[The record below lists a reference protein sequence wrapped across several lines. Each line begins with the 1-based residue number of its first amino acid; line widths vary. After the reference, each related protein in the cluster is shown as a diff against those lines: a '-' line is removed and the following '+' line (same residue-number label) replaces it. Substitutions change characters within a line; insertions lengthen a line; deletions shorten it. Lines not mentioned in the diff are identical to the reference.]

1 METDH
6 KTVLLGAGAEGLHPV
21 AANMLARRGFFS
33 QEDIEAF
40 LNPSWEK
47 GIHDPFLFTQM
58 PKAVE
63 RILSALEQG
72 QHIIIHGD
80 YDADGVTGSVV
91 MAETIKMLAQKSPL
105 PPFDKGVVTEFA
117 GDPLDKGGN
126 EGGLKF
132 FPILSR
138 EHDGLDLDIYIP
150 HREKE
155 GYGLN
160 AESVELIGQRG
171 AELLITV
178 DCGIANVNEIKRARE
193 LGMDVIVV
201 DHHQFGE
208 QLPDA
213 ILIHPK
219 LPGETYPFKDLA
231 AVGVAWK
238 VACALAAGARAK
250 GYEVPIGWEKWLLD
264 LVAIA
269 TVTDI
274 VPMVNENRVLE
285 KYGLVVLNKQ
295 RRPGIKA
302 LVEAVCWKKGEL
314 DSEAIGYT
322 IGPRINAA
330 GRMEHAYLA
339 VALLL
344 EENPEEAA
352 AKAAALELVNKS
364 RQKATEA
371 LMQEAGKNTDGH
383 AEQALIFAWSES
395 WSPSLVGLAAGKY
408 ADTWGRPAVFV
419 GKYGG
424 VWIGSGRSIP
434 SYDIT
439 AAIKEV
445 GQGLLTRYGG
455 HTQACGFSLATD
467 EAVEKFAIA
476 LRQHAAANLVLD
488 SLKPYIEVEAAIRLD
503 DIDWRLVDTLKQFEP
518 FGEKNPR
525 PLFAS
530 YNLTV
535 ISAALVGATQK
546 HIRCS
551 LQSPTGKAQ
560 KFMGF
565 YRSDLVGIITPG
577 ASVDVVYEV
586 GISEWNGNREIQ
598 CKIIDA
604 RQAQE

>member
-1 METDH
+1 MNKAWQCMEIDPG
-6 KTVLLGAGAEGLHPV
+6 TVILGNQAEGLHPV
-21 AANMLARRGFFS
+21 AASMLARRGFFS

-40 LNPSWEK
+40 LNPSWEQ

-58 PKAVE
+58 PKAVD
-63 RILSALEQG
+63 RILLALEHG
-72 QHIIIHGD
+72 EHIIIHGD

-91 MAETIKMLAQKSPL
+91 MAETIKMLAKL
-105 PPFDKGVVTEFA
+105 KAHLVNKGS
-117 GDPLDKGGN
+117 
-126 EGGLKF
+126 EGGISDKF
-132 FPILSR
+132 FPILSK
-138 EHDGLDLDIYIP
+138 EHDGFDLDIYIP

-160 AESVELIGQRG
+160 AESIELIKARG

-193 LGMDVIVV
+193 LGMDVVVV

-208 QLPDA
+208 ELPDA

-238 VACALAAGARAK
+238 VACALAAGARSR
-250 GYEVPIGWEKWLLD
+250 GYDIPIGWEKWLLD

-352 AKAAALELVNKS
+352 VKAAALELVNRS

-371 LMQEAGKNTDGH
+371 LMQDAGKNTEGH

-408 ADTWGRPAVFV
+408 ADAWGRPAVFV
-419 GKYGG
+419 GKFNG

-467 EAVEKFAIA
+467 DAVEKFAVA
-476 LRQHAAANLVLD
+476 LRQHAAENLVLEN
-488 SLKPYIEVEAAIRLD
+488 LKPYIEVEAAIRLD
-503 DIDWRLVDTLKQFEP
+503 DIDWRLVDTLKRFEP

-525 PLFAS
+525 PLFVS

-535 ISAALVGATQK
+535 ISASLVGATQK

-551 LQSPTGKAQ
+551 LQSPTGKTQ
-560 KFMGF
+560 KFIGF
-565 YRSDLVGIITPG
+565 YRSDLAGIITSG
-577 ASVDVVYEV
+577 ASIDVVYEV
-586 GISEWNGNREIQ
+586 GISEWNGNKEIQ

-604 RQAQE
+604 RQAQ